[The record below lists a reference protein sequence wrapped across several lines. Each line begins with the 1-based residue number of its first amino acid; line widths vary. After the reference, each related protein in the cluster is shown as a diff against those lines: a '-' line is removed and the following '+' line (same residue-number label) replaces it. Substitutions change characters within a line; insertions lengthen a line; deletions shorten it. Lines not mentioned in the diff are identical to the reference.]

1 MRRFDCREIELKGK
15 NLIEAS
21 AGTGKTYSIAL
32 LFLRMVL
39 EGMKADSILTV
50 TFTNAATAELKSRI
64 INFLKTAGAVLDGS
78 VKSDCPDGIREI
90 VSQYETSAG
99 RDTVTERLAA
109 ASRDIDNVQIFTIH
123 GFCRRMLA
131 DNAFE
136 AGVLFNMEIAP
147 DIEET
152 VKSAVESFW
161 RREIQH
167 IPADMLAAI
176 SSGRWFSIEGLMDLV
191 KGKRNVVDLV
201 ILPQS
206 GKDSLSWEQKGSLFN
221 NNDDGSLCSDLVVLF
236 KRLLRE
242 VNGAV
247 AAQTAETGATGFD
260 DLLKLIDTALNDPAK
275 RDILINSMKKK
286 YSAVL
291 IDEFQDTDSLQYSI
305 FERLFGGGH
314 HVMFFIGD
322 PKQAIYSFR
331 NADVFAYLEAK
342 KKLNEDRQYTM
353 DLNYRSSRMAVNAVK
368 AVFRRENPF
377 VIHDIPLPE
386 VESSSEEDNGLY
398 LKGVPVHG
406 IEIKFIRKDL
416 ALPFELSTDRSRRI
430 YRVKHDSAKGKAV
443 SDMCASIIEMLK
455 EGSSYTITEKNIHR
469 ELKPS
474 DIAVLVNSNSDAELV
489 RNSFSK
495 YGIPFV
501 MASNTSVF
509 RSDEAFD
516 MLIVLEAMFKCIPG
530 RIKAALLTRFF
541 GRTAD
546 AISRLSEDALE
557 MEKWYGFFSGL
568 GDIWERHG
576 FLVAFSELLE
586 KEGTYGRISSGRSG
600 ERSLTNIRHLME
612 LMNRN
617 ESESGISPEASL
629 RWFKE
634 KMNGKSSSEDEQL
647 RLESDDN
654 AVTITT
660 VHKSKGL
667 TYPVVF
673 CPDLW
678 RKSEVSNTAVFH
690 SYHDDCGRPVM
701 DFNVKDRDAA
711 GKHTSELLSENLRL
725 VYVALTRARYMTVL
739 YWGTIAGSE
748 STPFAYLF
756 HGEKDYVKAAGDEK
770 LMNDLLNIE
779 RNSGNSVKVS
789 DEISVP
795 QGILKMKKGQGRSK
809 GPLKLDSKIVPQ
821 WITGSFSS
829 LTSGHLSGEN
839 FLEIPQDET
848 LSEDDNVPSEGILA
862 FPAGAKAGVVLHSV
876 FEEMDFS
883 DRDAGGLISTKLDSA
898 GMRYSERGDD
908 MTPWV
913 LDCVNAVLDAPLS
926 DGMSLRSVEKKNFVT
941 EMEFFFHAD
950 DFDTKKIAGL
960 LKEKV
965 SLQESSFKGFI
976 RGFMDLVFKLNGKY
990 YLLDWK
996 SNRLG
1001 NKVSDYDKISMGREM
1016 TKHNYVLQYMLYL
1029 SALDR
1034 YLKLRDPDY
1043 SYERDF
1049 GGVYYIFLRGVTA
1062 ANGYAT
1068 GIFRDRPPKEL
1079 LDEFNRITG

>member
-1 MRRFDCREIELKGK
+1 LKRFDCREIELKGK

-78 VKSDCPDGIREI
+78 VKSDCPDEIRDI
-90 VSQYETSAG
+90 ISRYEASAG
-99 RDTVTERLAA
+99 RDTVVQRLAA
-109 ASRDIDNVQIFTIH
+109 ASKDMDNVQIFTIH

-152 VKSAVESFW
+152 VRGAVESFW

-167 IPADMLAAI
+167 IPADVLPAI

-191 KGKRNVVDLV
+191 KGRRNVIDLV
-201 ILPQS
+201 ILPES
-206 GKDSLSWEQKGSLFN
+206 GKDSLSWEHKGSIFN
-221 NNDDGSLCSDLVVLF
+221 TGDDGGLCSDLVVLF
-236 KRLLRE
+236 RRLLTE

-247 AAQTAETGATGFD
+247 AVETAKNGATGFD
-260 DLLKLIDTALNDPAK
+260 DLLKLIDAALNDPAK
-275 RDILINSMKKK
+275 KDILISSMKKK

-353 DLNYRSSRMAVNAVK
+353 DVNYRSSRMAVNAVK

-377 VIHDIPLPE
+377 VIPDIPLPE
-386 VESSSEEDNGLY
+386 VESSSEEENGLY
-398 LKGVPVHG
+398 LKGVPVPG
-406 IEIKFIRKDL
+406 MEIKFIRKDA
-416 ALPFELSTDRSRRI
+416 ALPFELSSDRSRMV
-430 YRVKHDSAKGKAV
+430 YRVKHDFAKRKAV
-443 SDMCASIIEMLK
+443 SDICASIIEMLK
-455 EGSSYTITEKNIHR
+455 EGSAYTITEKNTHR

-474 DIAVLVNSNSDAELV
+474 DIAVLVNSNTDAELV

-509 RSDEAFD
+509 ESDEAFD

-546 AISRLSEDALE
+546 DIIRLSEDAPE
-557 MEKWYGFFSGL
+557 MEKWYGFFSRL

-586 KEGTYGRISSGRSG
+586 EEGTYGRISSGGSG
-600 ERSLTNIRHLME
+600 ERRLTNVRHLME

-617 ESESGISPEASL
+617 ESDSGISPEASL

-678 RKSEVSNTAVFH
+678 RKAEVSNTALFH
-690 SYHDDCGRPVM
+690 SYHDDSGRPVM
-701 DFNVKDRDAA
+701 DFNVKDREAA
-711 GKHTSELLSENLRL
+711 GKHVSELLSENLRL
-725 VYVALTRARYMTVL
+725 VYVALTRARYTTVI
-739 YWGTIAGSE
+739 YWGTISGNE

-756 HGEKDYVKAAGDEK
+756 HGEKGFVKTAGDEK
-770 LMNDLLNIE
+770 LMNDLVNME
-779 RNSGNSVKVS
+779 KNSNNSVKVS
-789 DEISVP
+789 DVISVP
-795 QGILKMKKGQGRSK
+795 QGILKMKKGRGSGK
-809 GPLKLDSKIVPQ
+809 GPLRLHSKIVPQ
-821 WITGSFSS
+821 WVTGSFSS
-829 LTSGHLSGEN
+829 LTSGHLSGET
-839 FLEIPQDET
+839 FLETPPDEVVP
-848 LSEDDNVPSEGILA
+848 EDDSVPSEGILA

-883 DRDAGGLISTKLDSA
+883 DRDAGGLISKMLDSA
-898 GMRYSERGDD
+898 GMRYSEKGDD

-913 LDCVNAVLDAPLS
+913 LDCVNAVLDAPLFN
-926 DGMSLRSVEKKNFVT
+926 GKSLRNVEKRNCVA
-941 EMEFFFHAD
+941 EMEFFFHTD
-950 DFDTKKIAGL
+950 NFDTKKITGL

-965 SLQESSFKGFI
+965 ALRESSFKGFI
-976 RGFMDLVFKLNGKY
+976 RGFMDLVFKLDGKY

-1001 NKVSDYDKISMGREM
+1001 SKVSDYGPVSMEM
-1016 TKHNYVLQYMLYL
+1016 EMKKHNYVLQYMLYL
-1029 SALDR
+1029 SALDK

-1049 GGVYYIFLRGVTA
+1049 GGVYYIFLRGVTV
-1062 ANGYAT
+1062 ANGYVT
-1068 GIFRDRPPKEL
+1068 GIFEDRPSQEML
-1079 LDEFNRITG
+1079 NEFNSIIG